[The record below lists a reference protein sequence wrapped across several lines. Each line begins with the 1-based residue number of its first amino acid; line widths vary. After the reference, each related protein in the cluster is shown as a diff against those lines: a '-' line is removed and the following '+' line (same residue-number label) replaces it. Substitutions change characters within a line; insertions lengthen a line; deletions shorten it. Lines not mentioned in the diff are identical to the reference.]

1 MSQNVIRFLGKK
13 NKIKKEKKKIII
25 VGHVLKKRGEG
36 GLGIYFSHG
45 WIYNLFVYPFKL
57 PDSTSLSNIKFE
69 HP

>member
-13 NKIKKEKKKIII
+13 NKIKKEKKNNNC
-25 VGHVLKKRGEG
+25 GTCTKKRGEG